1 MVIPSLSEVSFTLND
16 LPDLPRPERVLMTSP
31 EHFDVQY
38 VINAHMA
45 GNVGSV
51 DREQAQRQ
59 WDVLKS
65 TYESCGLEVEPIS
78 GQAGLPDMVFCAN
91 QTLPFVSVDGNTKGV
106 VLSNMFA
113 AERAKEVQ
121 FFADHFS
128 SKGYEIIRD
137 LSVGE
142 TEFEGMG
149 DALWHIG
156 KRLLWGGYGF
166 RTDPFSVQTHFRAV
180 RCTHSSSEP
189 GRSRVL
195 PLGYLHVPSGCRYRT
210 HIPRSI

>member
-65 TYESCGLEVEPIS
+65 
-78 GQAGLPDMVFCAN
+78 
-91 QTLPFVSVDGNTKGV
+91 K
-106 VLSNMFA
+106 
-113 AERAKEVQ
+113 
-121 FFADHFS
+121 
-128 SKGYEIIRD
+128 
-137 LSVGE
+137 
-142 TEFEGMG
+142 
-149 DALWHIG
+149 
-156 KRLLWGGYGF
+156 
-166 RTDPFSVQTHFRAV
+166 
-180 RCTHSSSEP
+180 
-189 GRSRVL
+189 
-195 PLGYLHVPSGCRYRT
+195 
-210 HIPRSI
+210 